1 MLEKAIIGKIK
12 TLDLPY
18 KGEDA
23 LWPLLRELQKQAPE
37 RWNMLLTQMNNNQI
51 TKQQAINYFKNFLMQ
66 FEINYNVEQQQL
78 LDDANKDSSEEVE
91 QADFIIATIH
101 AVKGLEFDRTVIL
114 LTDTNR
120 MTQEERRL
128 YYVALTRAKNKEAL
142 IDVNNGTSLIAMLYD
157 QCQNNLSN

>member
-1 MLEKAIIGKIK
+1 M
-12 TLDLPY
+12 
-18 KGEDA
+18 
-23 LWPLLRELQKQAPE
+23 LRELQKQAPE

-66 FEINYNVEQQQL
+66 FEINYNIEQQQL
-78 LDDANKDSSEEVE
+78 LDDANKDSGEKVD